1 MTQLQPLAPGVSPF
15 DAIHRLRPDGSEYW
29 SAREL
34 QPLQG
39 YSNWQN
45 FTKAIERAKLA
56 ATNTGIDVES
66 AFVQVAKLTGVNKLG
81 DQQRS
86 DYELSRFACYLVA
99 MNGDPGKPEVAAAQ
113 AYFAV
118 RAREAEVRSVKL
130 TVELL
135 TDSLAELGFKEHK
148 DEIVRRAY
156 DEHIVSGAA
165 RIMAYKRHDNQPKG
179 METYVQLTI
188 DLNVG
193 AGTIRKQIGGGA

>member
-1 MTQLQPLAPGVSPF
+1 MTELQPLLPQSSPF
-15 DAIHRLRPDGSEYW
+15 DAIRRVRPDGSEYW

-34 QPLQG
+34 MPLLG
-39 YSNWQN
+39 YDQWRR
-45 FTKAIERAKLA
+45 FAGAIERAQA
-56 ATNTGIDVES
+56 SCVNTG
-66 AFVQVAKLTGVNKLG
+66 
-81 DQQRS
+81 S
-86 DYELSRFACYLVA
+86 DLQGNFAGADNNPSELVGRPSTDYHLSRYACYLVA
-99 MNGDPGKPEVAAAQ
+99 MNGDPRKPEIAAAQ
-113 AYFAV
+113 AYFV
-118 RAREAEVRSVKL
+118 VKAREAEVRSVKL

-156 DEHIVSGAA
+156 DERIVSGAA

-193 AGTIRKQIGGGA
+193 VGTIRKQITGGE